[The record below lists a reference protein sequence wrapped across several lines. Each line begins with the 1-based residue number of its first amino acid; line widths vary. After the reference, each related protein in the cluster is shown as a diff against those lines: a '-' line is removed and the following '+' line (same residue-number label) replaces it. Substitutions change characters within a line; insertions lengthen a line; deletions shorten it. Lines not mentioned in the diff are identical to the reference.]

1 MTRPGYPSAFG
12 FARRKQQ
19 EALAKR
25 KRDRARLKMLA
36 VAVQVFSGPELV
48 GLILSHI
55 ADRRALARLSVVC
68 KLWSWEAARHLW
80 DTSTQLLNLEH
91 KVRPARQGRVAS
103 LIRHLHLDLVI
114 QLWSR
119 TSPDMPTLTRLR
131 TLEMNAALSSTPFE
145 SPYMSRLLSPF
156 LQELRLTNDN
166 FFRRSPAFNVR
177 NLRAS
182 SASWLR
188 SLHQTCPSLRTLLL
202 DIRLTP
208 AAFTDLELFFLCSSL
223 QILRLGNLLY
233 ENFDDWTLAIILAQQ
248 TLCVLELYIPITT
261 ESLAIL
267 RDQCNGLPTLDNLQQ
282 LTATFNVSAEKAMAR
297 LLPWTPNLTM
307 LDVTIDHTLDGT
319 PWSPSATAFLTIGQL
334 KHLHTLHIRISTSV
348 ARDSLGERRG
358 TGITGADLM
367 AIARLPLNTLS
378 IQPLRAELSYILWL
392 REVTGSGL
400 LHVFRRWQSL
410 AFLEL
415 AMVCEEVVCD
425 AQQEEEIKH
434 LLRNMDVGFFGID
447 GFVRGNPLV
456 DHEIWLGSNSNFC
469 PDLRQWAP
477 RHLYEPG
484 AEFDWVSNDHEKVED
499 DLLVWGNGA
508 DQEGVPIHGSSVLSD
523 DDTN

>member
-1 MTRPGYPSAFG
+1 MLFESPPRALDDRKSPRPNHHLSPKALPSSVEPPPFPTPASTSSTQNTALLRITPSVLIMTRPGYPSAFG

-25 KRDRARLKMLA
+25 KRDRARLKMLV
-36 VAVQVFSGPELV
+36 VASQVFSCPELV

-55 ADRRALARLSVVC
+55 ANKRALARLSVVC
-68 KLWSWEAARHLW
+68 KLWWSWEAARHLW

-91 KVRPARQGRVAS
+91 KVRPARQDRVAS
-103 LIRHLHLDLVI
+103 LIRHLHLDPVI

-166 FFRRSPAFNVR
+166 FFRKSPAFN
-177 NLRAS
+177 
-182 SASWLR
+182 
-188 SLHQTCPSLRTLLL
+188 
-202 DIRLTP
+202 
-208 AAFTDLELFFLCSSL
+208 
-223 QILRLGNLLY
+223 
-233 ENFDDWTLAIILAQQ
+233 Q
-248 TLCVLELYIPITT
+248 TLCVLELYVPITT

-297 LLPWTPNLTM
+297 LLPCTPNLTM

-319 PWSPSATAFLTIGQL
+319 PWSPSATAFLAIGQL

-367 AIARLPLNTLS
+367 AIAHLPLNTLS

-392 REVTGSGL
+392 REVTGHEL
-400 LHVFRRWQSL
+400 LYVLHGWQSL
-410 AFLEL
+410 DFLEL
-415 AMVCEEVVCD
+415 SIVCEEVVCD

-447 GFVRGNPLV
+447 GFVRGNSSV
-456 DHEIWLGSNSNFC
+456 DPAIWLGSNSNFC
-469 PDLRQWAP
+469 PDPRQWAP
-477 RHLYEPG
+477 RRLYEPG
-484 AEFDWVSNDHEKVED
+484 AEFDWVSDDHEKVED

-508 DQEGVPIHGSSVLSD
+508 DQEGVPIYGSSVLSD